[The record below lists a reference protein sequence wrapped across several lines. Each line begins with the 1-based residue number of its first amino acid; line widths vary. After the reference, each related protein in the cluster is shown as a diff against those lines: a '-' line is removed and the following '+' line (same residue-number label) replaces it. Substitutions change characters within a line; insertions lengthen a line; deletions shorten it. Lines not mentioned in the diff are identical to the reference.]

1 MTLALLALILF
12 VGLLIYAAGTD
23 IASLTI
29 PNWVSLAMA
38 GAYPVFAF
46 AMGVDAGAIGLNFL
60 FGLAVLAVG
69 FLLFQVNVIGGGDA
83 KLLAAAA
90 VWTGLAAFTPFIFWT
105 AFAGGIFALAL
116 LLCRK
121 YAPMFAGAPP
131 FVYRLLTP
139 KTGVPYGVAI
149 MIGGLMAAPAIPL
162 FSAALTLL

>member
-1 MTLALLALILF
+1 MTLALLALVLF
-12 VGLLIYAAGTD
+12 AGLLIYAACTD
-23 IASLTI
+23 VASLTI

-38 GAYPVFAF
+38 GAYPVFAL
-46 AMGVDAGAIGLNFL
+46 AAGVEIGAIGFNFL
-60 FGLAVLAVG
+60 FGLGVLAIG

-83 KLLAAAA
+83 KLLAAAS
-90 VWTGLAAFTPFIFWT
+90 VWTGMAAFIPFAFWT
-105 AFAGGIFALAL
+105 AMAGGVFALFL
-116 LLCRK
+116 MFGRK
-121 YAPMFAGAPP
+121 YAPVLAAAPP